1 MKVENVDGE
10 KIGRVHD
17 LIVELRSG
25 MPEYVIVR
33 SGRVVLGHRRSVIVP
48 ISAIALKTAKA
59 GIAAVDISRQ
69 QWRYAPEFSR
79 KDLNWIG
86 QPEKARQ
93 IARFYGRGESVPH
106 IAKTAERENGDLSS
120 TGHADGPVTVN
131 QPGRYGLASELI
143 GREVIARQHAD
154 VGSISD
160 LLVNTA
166 EMKPA
171 FAIVSASR
179 PAATSTSFAVPV
191 QLLRP
196 MPGDKVAVNANHQDF
211 EHAKPIRESET
222 SEGRQNEIYRY
233 ER

>member
-17 LIVELRSG
+17 LIVDLRSG

-33 SGRVVLGHRRSVIVP
+33 SGRAMLGHRRSVVVP
-48 ISAIALKTAKA
+48 ISAIALETAKA
-59 GIAAVDISRQ
+59 GIAAVDISKQ
-69 QWRYAPEFSR
+69 QWKYAPEFSR
-79 KDLNWIG
+79 KDMNRIG

-93 IARFYGRGESVPH
+93 IARFYGRPESVPH
-106 IAKTAERENGDLSS
+106 IAKSAEGGLSS
-120 TGHADGPVTVN
+120 TGHPDRTNSGN
-131 QPGRYGLASELI
+131 QQVRFGLASELI
-143 GREVIARQHAD
+143 GREVIDRQHVD

-179 PAATSTSFAVPV
+179 PAAASTSFAVPV

-196 MPGDKVAVNANHQDF
+196 MPGDKVAVNATRQDF
-211 EHAKPIRESET
+211 EHASRFSERET
-222 SEGRQNEIYRY
+222 SAGRRNEIYRY